1 MTVTG
6 NVGENQGVK
15 DTLDSLVQRADLDG
29 LVRHVDDT
37 CAARE
42 WDHLLAVRDAARRA
56 VDTGRQL
63 WPIATLANQRLA
75 LWAPAPLAAR
85 AFDDAARTFMPGPVS
100 EIVAVHHTWRDMSP
114 HLVDGH
120 DRALVAHERAL
131 RGDEIDGD
139 EPEMLDVPFAI
150 QSWEPRYEVAVYT
163 DDGVDSPA
171 PVIDVE
177 WEWIAC
183 EPAATIA
190 DDPTADAFRRMM
202 EPWTAQSNGSARCA
216 VVEGDE
222 TDALGALGFDRVLLS
237 PITPQDALAR
247 LAWAAASGG
256 AHGRRRG
263 AATGRSEA
271 WWLLAV
277 FAGLDDEWPCDPA
290 GLGEVVE
297 SCEWFAF
304 ENDEAPTGGWG
315 LHLVVVDPEEGL
327 AAAFDATDRA

>member
-1 MTVTG
+1 MR
-6 NVGENQGVK
+6 E
-15 DTLDSLVQRADLDG
+15 TLDALVHRADLDG

-42 WDHLLAVRDAARRA
+42 WDHLLAIRDAARRA

-85 AFDDAARTFMPGPVS
+85 AFDDTARTFMPGPVS
-100 EIVAVHHTWRDMSP
+100 EIVSVHHTWQDMEP

-120 DRALVAHERAL
+120 DRALVAYERAL
-131 RGDEIDGD
+131 RGDEIADD
-139 EPEMLDVPFAI
+139 EPEMLDIPFAI
-150 QSWEPRYEVAVYT
+150 QSWEPRFEVALYT
-163 DDGVDSPA
+163 DDGVDFPA
-171 PVIDVE
+171 PSIDPE
-177 WEWIAC
+177 WDAVAC
-183 EPAATIA
+183 EPGTTVD
-190 DDPTADAFRRMM
+190 DDPTIEAFRRMM
-202 EPWTAQSNGSARCA
+202 EPWTAQSNGSARCT

-222 TDALGALGFDRVLLS
+222 TDALGALGFDNALIS
-237 PITPQDALAR
+237 PVTAEEALAQ

-290 GLGEVVE
+290 DLGDVVQ
-297 SCEWFAF
+297 SCEWFTF
-304 ENDEAPTGGWG
+304 RNDKAPTAGWG
-315 LHLVVVDPEEGL
+315 LRLVVVDPEEGL
-327 AAAFDATDRA
+327 AAAFEATDRA